1 MSAQHTRSNGRGL
14 GLCGRRQ
21 GGFSLSGLLLGLVL
35 LTAAAGVAW
44 VYSGM
49 VTLERWPIRW
59 LDVDG
64 AFERVSAEQVR
75 KRAAPLVDGSYF
87 TVDMA
92 EIEQAIGEL
101 AWVANVQVHKTW
113 PDTVQVHVAE
123 YLPVAHWTD
132 GRLIATDGSAFTV
145 PGAAEIQ
152 GLPWLEGP
160 DGSLDEVL
168 EQWQLFNNLLLPMGT
183 EVDLLRL
190 DRRGA
195 WFVRLASGTEVQ
207 LGRDNAA
214 GRMQRLVRSWPALR
228 RTDQRAVLGVD
239 LRYANGFAVRWATP
253 APGLADTNG

>member
-1 MSAQHTRSNGRGL
+1 MA
-14 GLCGRRQ
+14 RRQ
-21 GGFSLSGLLLGLVL
+21 SAGGSRRQAGFSLSSLLLGLVL

-92 EIEQAIGEL
+92 EIQQSVGEL
-101 AWVANVQVHKTW
+101 AWVAEVMVQKTW
-113 PDTVQVHVAE
+113 PDTVQVRVRE

-132 GRLIATDGSAFTV
+132 GRLIATDGTAFTV

-168 EQWQLFNNLLLPMGT
+168 EQWQVFNNLLLPMGT

-195 WFVRLASGTEVQ
+195 WFVRLASGTELH
-207 LGRDNAA
+207 LGRDAVTA
-214 GRMQRLVRSWPALR
+214 RLARLVKSWPALR
-228 RTDQRAVLGVD
+228 RMDERAVLGVD
-239 LRYANGFAVRWATP
+239 LRYANGFAVRWAPP
-253 APGLADTNG
+253 APALAESNG